1 MITKRGSSMS
11 SKDSGERRR
20 RRTGVSRKKQ
30 LSKHC
35 TSAKLWLADEQV
47 LQEIVTRKKTSPG
60 QLLRDIVHQWAI
72 TMRVSGQARET
83 TDAAGPIQKLHRQ
96 IIAEEMAP
104 LRETLSTILGLLS
117 DEVSSRVS
125 ANANTPDSTL
135 LLLIEKLT
143 EELNATKEELRLLRA
158 FAIAQHR
165 LSGQS
170 FATVWTAL
178 KFLQHYL
185 VVPTLQRD
193 AASAKNAQQIVT
205 TESDNLRREALDLIE
220 QMKAEFGY
228 PEPYEPV
235 LIVP

>member
-1 MITKRGSSMS
+1 MS

-20 RRTGVSRKKQ
+20 RRTGVSRRKQ
-30 LSKHC
+30 LSKHS
-35 TSAKLWLADEQV
+35 TSTKLWLADEQV
-47 LQEIVTRKKTSPG
+47 LQEFVGRKNSNPG
-60 QLLRDIVHQWAI
+60 RLLREIVHQWAT
-72 TMRVSGQARET
+72 TMRVSGQAKET

-96 IIAEEMAP
+96 IIAEEIAP

-125 ANANTPDSTL
+125 ATANTPDSTL

-143 EELNATKEELRLLRA
+143 QELNATKEELRMLRA

-170 FATVWTAL
+170 FAAAWAAL

-193 AASAKNAQQIVT
+193 PASAKDTEQIVT
-205 TESDNLRREALDLIE
+205 AESDNLRQEALDLIE
-220 QMKAEFGY
+220 RMENEFGY
-228 PEPYEPV
+228 PEPYETV

>member
-1 MITKRGSSMS
+1 MS

-20 RRTGVSRKKQ
+20 RRTGVSRRKQ
-30 LSKHC
+30 LSKRS
-35 TSAKLWLADEQV
+35 TSARLWLADEQV
-47 LQEIVTRKKTSPG
+47 LQEVVRRKETNPG
-60 QLLRDIVHQWAI
+60 QLLREIVHQWAT

-96 IIAEEMAP
+96 IIAEEIAP
-104 LRETLSTILGLLS
+104 LRETLSTVLALLS
-117 DEVSSRVS
+117 DELSTRVS

-135 LLLIEKLT
+135 LLLIEKLA
-143 EELNATKEELRLLRA
+143 EELKATKEELRMLRA

-170 FATVWTAL
+170 FAAAWAAL

-185 VVPTLQRD
+185 VVPTLQGDPAR
-193 AASAKNAQQIVT
+193 AKNAQQIVT
-205 TESDNLRREALDLIE
+205 TDSENLRREALDLLA
-220 QMKAEFGY
+220 QMDTEFGY
-228 PEPYEPV
+228 PEPYEMV

>member
-1 MITKRGSSMS
+1 MPSNNSA
-11 SKDSGERRR
+11 EPRR

-30 LSKHC
+30 LSKR
-35 TSAKLWLADEQV
+35 TTGSKLWLADEKV
-47 LQEIVTRKKTSPG
+47 FDEVVGRKNSISA
-60 QLLRDIVHQWAI
+60 QLLREIVHEWAT
-72 TMRVSGQARET
+72 TMRVSGQAQDGA
-83 TDAAGPIQKLHRQ
+83 DAAGPIRRLHRE
-96 IIAEEMAP
+96 IIAQEMAP
-104 LRETLSTILGLLS
+104 LRETLATILALLS
-117 DEVSSRVS
+117 DEDSRRVL
-125 ANANTPDSTL
+125 AHANTPDSTL

>member
-1 MITKRGSSMS
+1 MS
-11 SKDSGERRR
+11 SKDSGERRQ

-30 LSKHC
+30 LSKHS
-35 TSAKLWLADEQV
+35 TSSKLWRADEK
-47 LQEIVTRKKTSPG
+47 LLLEIVGRKDTSPG
-60 QLLRDIVHQWAI
+60 QLLREIVHQWAT
-72 TMRVSGQARET
+72 TMRVSGQAKDS
-83 TDAAGPIQKLHRQ
+83 TDATGPIQKLHRQ
-96 IIAEEMAP
+96 IIAEEIAP

-125 ANANTPDSTL
+125 ATANTPDSTL

-143 EELNATKEELRLLRA
+143 EELNATKEELRTLRA

-170 FATVWTAL
+170 FAATWATL

-193 AASAKNAQQIVT
+193 PASAKNTQQIVT
-205 TESDNLRREALDLIE
+205 AESDNLRQEALDLIE
-220 QMKAEFGY
+220 QMDNEFGF
-228 PEPYEPV
+228 PEPYEIV